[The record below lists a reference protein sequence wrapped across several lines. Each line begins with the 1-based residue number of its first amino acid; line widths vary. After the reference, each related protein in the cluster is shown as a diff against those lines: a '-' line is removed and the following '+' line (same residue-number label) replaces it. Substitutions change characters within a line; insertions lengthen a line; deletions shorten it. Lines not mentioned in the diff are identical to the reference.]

1 MTSGSTI
8 TNVGS
13 VNNTISTY
21 VIKDANGNDVTSNYN
36 VTTATGTLTVNKT
49 PTTTELANITKTYNG
64 STQAATGATAKYNS
78 NNATISGA
86 AFTYKY
92 YTNNTCTAG
101 ETTTAP
107 KDQGTY
113 YVKAILTGT
122 TNYESSSKCATYTM
136 NKKNVT
142 LTAGSTTRK
151 YTQTVLTNSTCTA
164 GSGQL
169 VSGHTATCTMTSG
182 STITNVGSVNNTIN
196 TYVIKDASNND
207 VTSNYNV
214 TKATGTLTVTQ
225 DTPTTTELAAI
236 TKTYNGSA
244 QAASGATA
252 KLSNGT
258 TITSPTITY
267 AYYSGTGCS
276 GTAISAP
283 TNAGTYSVK
292 ATLTG
297 TTNYATS
304 NVCATY
310 TMNKKNITITAKAQT
325 VDYGTAISQ
334 ATSQVTVATLA
345 SGDSL
350 TSITL
355 TPSTTNA
362 GTGTIT
368 PSAAVIKNGNGVD
381 VSSSYNVTSYATGA
395 LTVNVYTCT
404 APAAT
409 TPSKIYNGSSQASGI
424 TCPTDNNC
432 STASGATSTNVGT
445 QTQTCT
451 LTDTSNYKWDDD
463 TTDPKSYTW
472 YINNAKVTFSKGSGT
487 LTCDYVGAKP
497 TPTTTADYVKY
508 TRKGQTKL
516 SASIR
521 NTTYSTDIPVARKDG
536 YTWNGWYTAASAG
549 SKVVDYDSG
558 TDAYT
563 FYSVSGVSTASAW
576 NMTANKTLYAQCT
589 ANTYKVYYYS
599 GTTKLGESSHTYGT
613 AKALTT
619 YATLDSN
626 GTYIP
631 TGYNI
636 PSEWSFAGWYKKS
649 GSTTSGTTIN
659 YTDGQFVNNLTT
671 TANDIIYLYAV
682 YKRTITIRT
691 GDSTSPVTYTQYY
704 NPNASNPTSITLPA
718 IASKSGWTSLGYRDD
733 NDNGD
738 INYGYEPNA
747 TVTIPLVN
755 KPNLYAVYYKSN
767 SATFYSGENQEYHE
781 SISGDAF
788 YTATNGTEPTGA
800 YITVPN
806 TANPISDWTFTGG
819 WSVDGSTTVA
829 VHGDNG
835 IELLFGETYNYYAIY
850 EKDYTAYF
858 YTGISKANTATQ
870 TGTVKYNTQTSTVPT
885 TTTITLNGTPSSI
898 GYDWTASG
906 WRANTTAAAK
916 SYNYSQSG
924 VSININ
930 DSNKFYSIYT
940 RTLTLTYDG
949 SNNNLGNPPANQTA
963 TQYYNSNGS
972 VSNEVFTVPATPSG
986 FAKSGMTLTGWWSSP
1001 HQAAYQPGGNTGGY
1015 NPAVDESGTQL
1026 TFTLAAQWKEKTYVL
1041 AIDPRG
1047 GTYSGS
1053 TNPTVQTIT
1062 YRNPLLLTRA
1072 APTKAGYDFLR
1083 WYYFDNNVLNPSD
1096 PVFASGTSSMLVYD
1110 NNGAGTGTVALTRVS
1125 GTNPVAKPTSSYVM
1139 RWSRAG
1145 NTTATRP
1152 GLGGFKQTYSPS
1164 NSKQYI
1170 HVILARK
1177 ITSPSLYM
1185 QYTSNGVGT
1194 GGSSEWLTNNT
1205 LTTDWQLY
1213 IYRITTGT
1221 SPGSFGYIYFTP
1233 TAKASGDALTGAT
1246 GPHKVEIA
1254 YSAILDMSDADNDSR
1269 RYGIGQYD
1277 GDAAIAA
1284 TYTPKV
1290 LTITLNNQ
1298 SATNAGTTTIYEK
1311 YDNGYYRNYSNGS
1324 VSGAMQGSGAIGITK
1339 PTKTNYT
1346 FQGYFTSTGGGGKK
1360 IIGSD
1365 GKLITNL
1372 TNKEFSSSGTLY
1384 AYWTKN
1390 TVTTYNCNF
1399 TYTAS
1404 NSSTNYCYVSPAN
1417 FQYAVGK
1424 TGCQIDPSNN
1434 AGGYICTEGVSIGS
1448 GYSASTANS
1457 ICESMGSGWTST
1469 TSNGSTFY
1477 CRCTNPQ
1484 YQTTGTVSTGYIS
1497 VPYNTCR
1504 SWMGSPCSVT
1514 CK

>member
-1 MTSGSTI
+1 
-8 TNVGS
+8 
-13 VNNTISTY
+13 
-21 VIKDANGNDVTSNYN
+21 
-36 VTTATGTLTVNKT
+36 
-49 PTTTELANITKTYNG
+49 
-64 STQAATGATAKYNS
+64 
-78 NNATISGA
+78 
-86 AFTYKY
+86 
-92 YTNNTCTAG
+92 
-101 ETTTAP
+101 
-107 KDQGTY
+107 
-113 YVKAILTGT
+113 
-122 TNYESSSKCATYTM
+122 
-136 NKKNVT
+136 
-142 LTAGSTTRK
+142 
-151 YTQTVLTNSTCTA
+151 
-164 GSGQL
+164 
-169 VSGHTATCTMTSG
+169 
-182 STITNVGSVNNTIN
+182 
-196 TYVIKDASNND
+196 
-207 VTSNYNV
+207 
-214 TKATGTLTVTQ
+214 
-225 DTPTTTELAAI
+225 
-236 TKTYNGSA
+236 
-244 QAASGATA
+244 
-252 KLSNGT
+252 
-258 TITSPTITY
+258 
-267 AYYSGTGCS
+267 
-276 GTAISAP
+276 
-283 TNAGTYSVK
+283 
-292 ATLTG
+292 
-297 TTNYATS
+297 
-304 NVCATY
+304 
-310 TMNKKNITITAKAQT
+310 MNKKNITITAKAQT

-445 QTQTCT
+445 ITQTCT

-576 NMTANKTLYAQCT
+576 NMTADKTLYAQCT

-829 VHGDNG
+829 VPGDNG

-870 TGTVKYNTQTSTVPT
+870 TGTVKYNTQTESVPT
-885 TTTITLNGTPSSI
+885 TITITLNGAPSSI
-898 GYDWTASG
+898 GYNWSASG
-906 WRANTTAAAK
+906 WRQNTTAAAK

-930 DSNKFYSIYT
+930 DSNEFYSIYT
-940 RTLTLTYDG
+940 RTITLNYDG
-949 SNNNLGNPPANQTA
+949 NSNSQGVVPSSQTN

-972 VSNEVFTVPATPSG
+972 VSNVVFTLPAATTPTFARYGYKFNGWYSSQHQATYQYGGNSG
-986 FAKSGMTLTGWWSSP
+986 GYAPAVNSTTTSYTLTASW
-1001 HQAAYQPGGNTGGY
+1001 T
-1015 NPAVDESGTQL
+1015 
-1026 TFTLAAQWKEKTYVL
+1026 EKKYSWT
-1041 AIDPRG
+1041 IDPNG
-1047 GTYSGS
+1047 GTFEGS
-1053 TNPTVQTIT
+1053 TNVVTKTNMSYNDKYFGTI
-1062 YRNPLLLTRA
+1062 PS
-1072 APTKAGYDFLR
+1072 PTKTGYTLK
-1083 WYYFDNNVLNPSD
+1083 WAYYQDAVRKPSYATYTYNPNLTSAYINVVGMIPYNNL
-1096 PVFASGTSSMLVYD
+1096 
-1110 NNGAGTGTVALTRVS
+1110 
-1125 GTNPVAKPTSSYVM
+1125 GTNFKFYNGSTLVSTVTSWDSRPSSNYTKVTRGDLSISMASNDAYGATSTSRSPFGTYVM
-1139 RWSRAG
+1139 DV
-1145 NTTATRP
+1145 
-1152 GLGGFKQTYSPS
+1152 S
-1164 NSKQYI
+1164 N
-1170 HVILARK
+1170 
-1177 ITSPSLYM
+1177 
-1185 QYTSNGVGT
+1185 TSNGSGSPGT
-1194 GGSSEWLTNNT
+1194 GGFQHHFNPEANGQYVHIVGALCGSGMYLHFNRNGLYTDGSSEDDYNAGSPTGWLTSNKCT
-1205 LTTDWQLY
+1205 GAWQIY
-1213 IYRITTGT
+1213 MYRINMSS
-1221 SPGSFGYIYFTP
+1221 SPGGSMGYVYL
-1233 TAKASGDALTGAT
+1233 SNVENNHVQTGIT
-1246 GPHKVEIA
+1246 GHFSMKVG
-1254 YSAILDMSDADNDSR
+1254 YSAIVKVNSQEW
-1269 RYGIGQYD
+1269 IIPQID
-1277 GDAAIAA
+1277 GSGSWRAGWI
-1284 TYTPKV
+1284 PKV
-1290 LTITLNNQ
+1290 NTITLSS
-1298 SATNAGTTTIYEK
+1298 SASGVTVTNAGTTTIYERFDDSYYK
-1311 YDNGYYRNYSNGS
+1311 GYNSSSGMSGNLDPSIGNTIVKPTSSTHDFKGYYTGTNGTGIQ
-1324 VSGAMQGSGAIGITK
+1324 VLGA
-1339 PTKTNYT
+1339 
-1346 FQGYFTSTGGGGKK
+1346 
-1360 IIGSD
+1360 D
-1365 GKLITNL
+1365 GKMTTQAKAN
-1372 TNKEFSSSGTLY
+1372 EFPNNGTLY
-1384 AYWTKN
+1384 AKWTKKA
-1390 TVTTYNCNF
+1390 VTTYSCRYRNITWLGSQWSCTPNH
-1399 TYTAS
+1399 TY
-1404 NSSTNYCYVSPAN
+1404 NSSY
-1417 FQYAVGK
+1417 
-1424 TGCQIDPSNN
+1424 PSHC
-1434 AGGYICTEGVSIGS
+1434 ASLYDA
-1448 GYSASTANS
+1448 GYSYYPSSNGTS
-1457 ICESMGSGWTST
+1457 GQCICDRYYYVAWNPSYGSWSSYSNYTTYPQSTST
-1469 TSNGSTFY
+1469 
-1477 CRCTNPQ
+1477 RQ
-1484 YQTTGTVSTGYIS
+1484 YQ
-1497 VPYNTCR
+1497 CQ
-1504 SWMGSPCSVT
+1504 
-1514 CK
+1514 